1 MVRDLST
8 FSNKLPTNQHLKKNF
23 FFQYLV
29 SGVCTVAAKTRQKAF
44 RGEVSNAPRKDVH
57 QASSVL

>member
-8 FSNKLPTNQHLKKNF
+8 FSNKLPTNQHF
-23 FFQYLV
+23 FFFFCQFLV